1 MSKRLTPHR
10 ERLLDYFYKK
20 LMDQKKVVVPP
31 QMKAWICQRLNREKL
46 GYTTKIVGD
55 SRRPRFSPS
64 CWTYCYSDCKRIL
77 QGRPLNDRL
86 DRVDDITDEELKRI
100 KERNMSEKTDVYH
113 PRELYDASITL
124 CRRGENSTCKTY
136 SPGEILSCIDR
147 NCIIKEEIIGIAKYI
162 YEHADHCPS
171 PYYESSYPFPDEERQ
186 LDHINDIL
194 LNKKA
199 DKKMRYALAH
209 YYLNVSPELYS
220 QGLFNRVYFHKWL
233 HEISITMHK

>member
-46 GYTTKIVGD
+46 GYTTKIIND

-64 CWTYCYSDCKRIL
+64 CWIYFYADCKRVL
-77 QGRPLNDRL
+77 LGRPLDNTL
-86 DRVDDITDEELKRI
+86 DWVDDITDEDLKHVMECNIR
-100 KERNMSEKTDVYH
+100 ENTDVYH
-113 PRELYDASITL
+113 PREIYDANRSHE
-124 CRRGENSTCKTY
+124 ENSTCKRY
-136 SPGEILSCIDR
+136 SPGEILSCIGR

-162 YEHADHCPS
+162 YEHADHWPS
-171 PYYESSYPFPDEERQ
+171 PHYESSYPFPDKERQ

-199 DKKMRYALAH
+199 DKKMRHALAY
-209 YYLNVSPELYS
+209 YYLNVSSDLYS

-233 HEISITMHK
+233 HEISVV

>member
-1 MSKRLTPHR
+1 
-10 ERLLDYFYKK
+10 
-20 LMDQKKVVVPP
+20 MDKKKVVVPP
-31 QMKAWICQRLNREKL
+31 QMKAWICQRLNKAKL

-64 CWTYCYSDCKRIL
+64 CWIRDCKRVL
-77 QGRPLNDRL
+77 QGRPLDDTL
-86 DRVDDITDEELKRI
+86 DRVDDLIDEKLEHVMTRKIREN
-100 KERNMSEKTDVYH
+100 KATSYH
-113 PRELYDASITL
+113 PREIYDAS
-124 CRRGENSTCKTY
+124 RSHGENSTCKTY

-162 YEHADHCPS
+162 YEHADYWPS
-171 PYYESSYPFPDEERQ
+171 PHYESSYPFPDKERQ

-199 DKKMRYALAH
+199 DKKMRHALAH
-209 YYLNVSPELYS
+209 YYLNVSPDLYS

-233 HEISITMHK
+233 HEISIALHK